1 MSTSVAAEA
10 DSTQTCNK
18 GRKCIPCE
26 SLDKSHLL
34 SMEQI
39 NAELSNMN
47 MWAMKD
53 GHMIARSYSTRT
65 SQSAHDRLNLI
76 GKIAEREKHHPDL
89 HLTGYRNVEI
99 VLFTHSIGGISAN
112 DIALA
117 KMIDAEL
124 ESDNSPK

>member
-1 MSTSVAAEA
+1 
-10 DSTQTCNK
+10 
-18 GRKCIPCE
+18 
-26 SLDKSHLL
+26 
-34 SMEQI
+34 MEQI

-53 GHMIARSYSTRT
+53 GNKIARSYTTRNF
-65 SQSAHDRLNLI
+65 QSALDSLNLI
-76 GKIAEREKHHPDL
+76 GKIAERENHHPDL